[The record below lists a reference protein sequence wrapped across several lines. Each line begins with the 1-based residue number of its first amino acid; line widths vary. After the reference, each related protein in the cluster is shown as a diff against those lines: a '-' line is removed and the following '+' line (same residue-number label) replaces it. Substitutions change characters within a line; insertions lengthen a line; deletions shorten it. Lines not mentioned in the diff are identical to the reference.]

1 MTTSQIQKT
10 LYNYTKGLPK
20 DALQEVLDFVQFIRQ
35 RTLKYSGKATKKKSS
50 LSSSQTLHLEEE
62 FKNYK
67 LLYPSE

>member
-35 RTLKYSGKATKKKSS
+35 RTLKYSGKPSKKKPS
-50 LSSSQTLHLEEE
+50 LSFSQTIHLEEE

-67 LLYPSE
+67 SHYPSE

>member
-35 RTLKYSGKATKKKSS
+35 RSFKHSGKALKEKSS
-50 LSSSQTLHLEEE
+50 LSSSQILHLEEE

>member
-1 MTTSQIQKT
+1 MTTSQIEKT
-10 LYNYTKGLPK
+10 LCNYTKGLPK

-35 RTLKYSGKATKKKSS
+35 RTLKYSGKSPKKKSF
-50 LSSSQTLHLEEE
+50 LNASQTLHMEEE

>member
-35 RTLKYSGKATKKKSS
+35 RTLKYSKKPSQKKPS
-50 LSSSQTLHLEEE
+50 LSSSQTLHMEKE
-62 FKNYK
+62 FENYK
-67 LLYPSE
+67 LLFPSE